1 MNILKRFYT
10 HFLPA
15 AIVMLALLMTAA
27 PAVAGFFDFTHGR
40 VASPGTDLH
49 ALGTKAIEQ
58 GLGGISY
65 FTNGEGR
72 VVEVRA
78 KVMASGDLRVSI
90 RKVYIPQNYVAKTH
104 DQTLEAERTWSRLEE
119 LAGQNPW
126 VGGYAV
132 LPHNEGVKAYKFGV
146 MVETEFNRNDKI
158 DN

>member
-1 MNILKRFYT
+1 MNTIKKFYA
-10 HFLPA
+10 HLLSVA
-15 AIVMLALLMTAA
+15 VIMVALTMTSA
-27 PAVAGFFDFTHGR
+27 PAVAGFFDFTQGR

-49 ALGTKAIEQ
+49 ALGSQALDT

-78 KVMASGDLRVSI
+78 KKMTNGDLRVTI
-90 RKVYIPQNYVAKTH
+90 KKVYIPQNYIAKTH
-104 DQTLEAERTWSRLEE
+104 DQTLEAERTWTSLEN
-119 LAGQNPW
+119 LADQQPW

-132 LPHNEGVKAYKFGV
+132 LPHNEGVKAYKIGV
-146 MVETEFNRNDKI
+146 MVEREYTRNDNI

>member
-1 MNILKRFYT
+1 MNTLKRFFTY
-10 HFLPA
+10 FLPA
-15 AIVMLALLMTAA
+15 AIVMLALVMTAV
-27 PAVAGFFDFTHGR
+27 PAVAGVFDFTQGR

-49 ALGTKAIEQ
+49 ALGTKAIDQ
-58 GLGGISY
+58 GLGGVSY

-78 KVMASGDLRVSI
+78 KEMLNGDLRVTI
-90 RKVYIPQNYVAKTH
+90 RKVHIPKNYIADTH
-104 DQTLEAERTWSRLEE
+104 DQTLEAERTYDRLAD

-132 LPHNEGVKAYKFGV
+132 LPHNEGIKAYKFGV
-146 MVETEFNRNDKI
+146 MVETEFNRNHQI